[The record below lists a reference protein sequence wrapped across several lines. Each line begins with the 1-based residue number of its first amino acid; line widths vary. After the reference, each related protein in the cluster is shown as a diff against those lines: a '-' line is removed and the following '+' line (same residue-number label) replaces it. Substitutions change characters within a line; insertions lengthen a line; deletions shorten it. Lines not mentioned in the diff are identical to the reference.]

1 MGRARARMP
10 GRPAS
15 RPEDTEPRSASPSG
29 GIQFDDHVLNTYQTP
44 GTSGLTALRTQDV
57 ET

>member
-10 GRPAS
+10 GRSAS
-15 RPEDTEPRSASPSG
+15 RPEDTEPRSAAPSG
-29 GIQFDDHVLNTYQTP
+29 RIQFDEHVLNTYQTP
-44 GTSGLTALRTQDV
+44 GTRGSTALRTQDV